1 MDTLHVLL
9 IENETLIGME
19 LEQAFRDQGWTVT
32 WPGKS
37 ARLKPSER
45 MAFDVA
51 VVCLSVSGTD
61 EIMDD
66 LIAKGT
72 PVIVHSGMD
81 TTNTRVVVLPK
92 PSDPGDIVA
101 AIRGCTGAEGSPSR

>member
-37 ARLKPSER
+37 ARLKPSTR
-45 MAFDVA
+45 MEFDAA
-51 VVCLSVSGTD
+51 VVCLSVPGTG
-61 EIMDD
+61 EIIDD
-66 LIAKGT
+66 LVAKGT

-81 TTNTRVVVLPK
+81 TNNKQVVVLPK
-92 PSDPGDIVA
+92 PSDPGAIVD
-101 AIRGCTGAEGSPSR
+101 AIRQRVRG